1 VNGVEDKIVEE
12 RLLLFYSIVDFL
24 PVIPIPL
31 PHTWMIIN
39 SACEDT
45 LFL

>member
-1 VNGVEDKIVEE
+1 MNGVEDKIVDQ
-12 RLLLFYSIVDFL
+12 RIPLYYSIVDVL

-39 SACEDT
+39 SACEYT